1 MSSRAFVSAVACVVF
16 IAVLAGLLTIGSPGE
31 ARRDRYD
38 ERRYNDLAFLSQ
50 ALLCENQRVAS
61 PALPE
66 ELTLEGLRSYC
77 GGIEVLGPELI
88 DEETGKRYSYT
99 RSGDGEFVV
108 CAEFHN
114 AEKVARLRRSYPD
127 SRSSFNP
134 DEGCV
139 RGQVR

>member
-1 MSSRAFVSAVACVVF
+1 M
-16 IAVLAGLLTIGSPGE
+16 AVLAGLLTIGSPGE

-38 ERRYNDLAFLSQ
+38 QRRYEDLAFLSQ
-50 ALLCENQRVAS
+50 VLLCENLRVSS

-88 DEETGKRYSYT
+88 DEETGEPYSYT

-108 CAEFHN
+108 CAKFRD
-114 AEKVARLRRSYPD
+114 AEKAARLHHSYLD

-134 DEGCV
+134 ADGCV